1 MAIKITKKTKES
13 SQELAKRF
21 TKAVKKSGVLLEMR
35 KKAFATREK
44 SKNLNK
50 RSALRRIQL
59 RENYEQQKKLGKI

>member
-35 KKAFATREK
+35 KKAFATRVK
-44 SKNLNK
+44 SKNLKK
-50 RSALRRIQL
+50 RGTLRKIQL
-59 RENYEQQKKLGKI
+59 RENYDQQKKLGKI